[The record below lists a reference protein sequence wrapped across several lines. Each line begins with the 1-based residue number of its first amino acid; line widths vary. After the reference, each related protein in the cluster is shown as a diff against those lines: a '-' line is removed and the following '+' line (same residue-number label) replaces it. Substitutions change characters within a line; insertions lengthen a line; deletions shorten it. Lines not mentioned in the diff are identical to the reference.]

1 MGKRARIAVL
11 PGDGIGP
18 EVTAGAIAV
27 LKAVEAR
34 FGHTFVF
41 SEWLLGA
48 RALREKGTPLP
59 EDTLAACR
67 DADAVLMGAV
77 GDPAYDLAPYDQRPE
92 YGLLQLRKSLG
103 VYANIRPAR
112 LYKALADAGPLKPEV
127 ARGLDLVVVRELT
140 GGLYFGTPRS
150 IDLAAGTA
158 VNTLPYTRPEI
169 ERIAEMAF
177 RLAATRRNK
186 VTSVDKSN
194 VLETSR
200 LWRAVTTEV
209 GKRHPDVTLEH
220 QLVDSCAM
228 NLVLFPSAF
237 DVLVTENLF
246 GDILSD
252 ECGALVGSLG
262 LLPSASL
269 GDGPGLFEP
278 VHGSAPQIAGRDLAN
293 PIGAIATAAM
303 LLGDGLGLHEEAA
316 AVHRAIEAALEKG
329 ARTAD
334 LALKGTRALGTR
346 DMTRAIADEVAA
358 ATTTMETAPGR
369 EAACGA
375 PQ

>member
-59 EDTLAACR
+59 EDTLVACR

-77 GDPAYDLAPYDQRPE
+77 GDPAYDLAPRDQRPE
-92 YGLLQLRKSLG
+92 YGLLQLRKALG
-103 VYANIRPAR
+103 LYANIRPAR
-112 LYKALADAGPLKPEV
+112 LYRALADAGPLKPEI

-150 IDLAAGTA
+150 VDLGAGTA

-169 ERIAEMAF
+169 TRIAEMAF
-177 RLAATRRNK
+177 RIAATRRNK

-194 VLETSR
+194 VLETSQ

-209 GKRHPDVTLEH
+209 GRRHPDVTLEH

-237 DVLVTENLF
+237 DVVVTENLF

-334 LALKGTRALGTR
+334 LAQKNTRALGTR
-346 DMTRAIADEVAA
+346 EMTRAIADEIAA
-358 ATTTMETAPGR
+358 ATTTMAPGR

>member
-1 MGKRARIAVL
+1 MGTRARIAVL

-18 EVTAGAIAV
+18 EVTAAAV
-27 LKAVEAR
+27 SVLQAVEAR
-34 FGHTFVF
+34 FGHTFVL
-41 SEWLLGA
+41 SEWPLGA

-59 EDTLAACR
+59 EDTLAACK

-77 GDPAYDLAPYDQRPE
+77 GDPAFDLAPFDARPE
-92 YGLLQLRKSLG
+92 YGLLQLRKGLA

-112 LYKALADAGPLKPEV
+112 LYRALADAGPLKPEV

-140 GGLYFGTPRS
+140 GGLYFGQPRA
-150 IDLAAGTA
+150 IDLEKGTA

-169 ERIAEMAF
+169 ERILEKAF
-177 RLAATRRNK
+177 RLARTRRNK

-200 LWRAVTTEV
+200 LWRQVAIET
-209 GKRHPDVTLEH
+209 GKTYPDVTLEH

-237 DVLVTENLF
+237 DVVVTENLF

-278 VHGSAPQIAGRDLAN
+278 VHGSAPQLAGKDAAN

-316 AVHRAIEAALEKG
+316 AVHRAVEAALDKG

-334 LALKGTRALGTR
+334 LAPRGARAVGTR
-346 DMTRAIADEVAA
+346 DMARAIVDELAG
-358 ATTTMETAPGR
+358 APAIQG
-369 EAACGA
+369 EAADAALG
-375 PQ
+375 

>member
-1 MGKRARIAVL
+1 MGRRARIAVL

-18 EVTAGAIAV
+18 EVTAAAVSV
-27 LKAVEAR
+27 LKAVAAR
-34 FGHTFVF
+34 FGHDFVLT
-41 SEWLLGA
+41 EWPIGA
-48 RALREKGTPLP
+48 HALREKGSPLP

-67 DADAVLMGAV
+67 DADAILMGAV
-77 GDPAYDLAPYDQRPE
+77 GDPAYDLSSFDERPE
-92 YGLLQLRKSLG
+92 YGLLQLRKSLS

-112 LYKALADAGPLKPEV
+112 LYKALLDTGPLKPEI
-127 ARGLDLVVVRELT
+127 ALGLDLVIVRELT

-169 ERIAEMAF
+169 DRILERAF
-177 RLAATRRNK
+177 RLAKTRRNK

-200 LWRAVTTEV
+200 LWRAVAIEA

-228 NLVLFPSAF
+228 NLILFPSSF
-237 DVLVTENLF
+237 DVVVTENLF

-252 ECGALVGSLG
+252 EVGALVGSLG

-278 VHGSAPQIAGRDLAN
+278 VHGSAPQIAGKDLAN

-316 AVHRAIEAALEKG
+316 AVHRAIEAALDKG

-334 LALKGTRALGTR
+334 LVPRGSRAPSALGTR
-346 DMTRAIADEVAA
+346 EMARAIADGIP
-358 ATTTMETAPGR
+358 ATNPARVTV
-369 EAACGA
+369 
-375 PQ
+375 

>member
-1 MGKRARIAVL
+1 M

-18 EVTAGAIAV
+18 EVTAGAVAV

-59 EDTLAACR
+59 EDTLVACR

-92 YGLLQLRKSLG
+92 YGLLQLRKALG

-334 LALKGTRALGTR
+334 LAQKGVRALGTR
-346 DMTRAIADEVAA
+346 EMTRAIADEVAA